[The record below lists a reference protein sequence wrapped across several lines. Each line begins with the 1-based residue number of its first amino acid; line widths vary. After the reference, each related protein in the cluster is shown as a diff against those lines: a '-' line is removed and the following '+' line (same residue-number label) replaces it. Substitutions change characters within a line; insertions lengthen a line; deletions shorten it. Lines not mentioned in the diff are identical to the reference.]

1 MRILRVLSIDPHNP
15 LAALPDLSEALA
27 GDASLLPI
35 PAHDAARA
43 TILRN
48 SQRAGQPID
57 SEVALVVGT
66 SGSTGIPKGAQL
78 SSENLQASAS
88 ATHQW
93 LGGPGQ
99 WLLAMPAYHIAG
111 LQVLVRSLL
120 ADTTPLC
127 VDVSNGFSVA
137 AFAAAA
143 ANLDGERAYTSLAP
157 MQLAKALESRQ
168 GVAALQLFDAV
179 LVGGAAINPQVAARA
194 AAEGINV
201 VATYGSSETAGG
213 CIYDGEPI
221 SGAQLRIEDS
231 RVWLG
236 GPMIAHGYRNAPEH
250 EAFSRPGWFATSD
263 SGTLVAGRLQI
274 TGRLD
279 TIIVSGGL
287 KLHPEVLEQVLLE
300 IPGVTGAC
308 VVGIAHERLG
318 QAIVAAYQGPASRAE
333 VMDGL
338 ADAEATGRINHW
350 MLPKEL
356 RQVSALP
363 VIGPGKVDRQKVA
376 ALF

>member
-1 MRILRVLSIDPHNP
+1 M
-15 LAALPDLSEALA
+15 
-27 GDASLLPI
+27 
-35 PAHDAARA
+35 
-43 TILRN
+43 
-48 SQRAGQPID
+48 
-57 SEVALVVGT
+57 GT

-93 LGGPGQ
+93 LGEPGQ

-194 AAEGINV
+194 AAEGI
-201 VATYGSSETAGG
+201 ECGG
-213 CIYDGEPI
+213 H
-221 SGAQLRIEDS
+221 L
-231 RVWLG
+231 
-236 GPMIAHGYRNAPEH
+236 
-250 EAFSRPGWFATSD
+250 WF
-263 SGTLVAGRLQI
+263 Q
-274 TGRLD
+274 
-279 TIIVSGGL
+279 
-287 KLHPEVLEQVLLE
+287 
-300 IPGVTGAC
+300 
-308 VVGIAHERLG
+308 
-318 QAIVAAYQGPASRAE
+318 
-333 VMDGL
+333 
-338 ADAEATGRINHW
+338 
-350 MLPKEL
+350 
-356 RQVSALP
+356 
-363 VIGPGKVDRQKVA
+363 
-376 ALF
+376 